1 MNKTNRHKSNL
12 SNLRVRAEEKLNRSD
27 SELQAKPAAEIEHEL
42 DVHRVELEM
51 QNEELI
57 HTQTKLLKSVEEYF
71 ELFDFAPIGYFIL
84 DIHGIITNINHK
96 GLEMLGVDKR
106 QIIGRALSNFIFT
119 QSNQDDFYR
128 HRQAANTTQK
138 KQHLESQL
146 KTSDGTIRYILIESY
161 PINDDKNNFKHLL
174 TTIND
179 ITNIK
184 ENELRL
190 ETLLE
195 KEKVLHEMKS
205 QFITIASHEFRT
217 PLSTILTSAELM
229 EKYEALK
236 DEEKKERHFQKIKTS
251 VNRIKEILID
261 FLYMNDEE
269 KEEMKSNAEI
279 FNVFTFTLDLIEE
292 TKSFNGIHNIKY
304 QQLGRY
310 DNVYLDKTLF
320 KTCMFNLIINAYKYS
335 PEGETILIT
344 TDRTSPNLIKISIQD
359 NGIGILEA
367 DQPHIFEKFF
377 RGGNTTNTQGTG
389 LGLSITKKLVT
400 LMNGSISFDS
410 TKNKGTTF
418 YMNFPQILN

>member
-1 MNKTNRHKSNL
+1 MNKSNRQKNDL
-12 SNLRVRAEEKLNRSD
+12 SNLRERAEEKLNRPEAD
-27 SELQAKPAAEIEHEL
+27 TQGKPPGEIEHEL

-57 HTQTKLLKSVEEYF
+57 NTQTKLLRSVDEYF

-84 DIHGIITNINHK
+84 DINGIITNINHK
-96 GLEMLGVDKR
+96 GLELLRVEKK
-106 QIIGRALSNFIFT
+106 QIIGKALSNYIYPH
-119 QSNQDDFYR
+119 SGQDDFYR
-128 HRQAANTTQK
+128 HRQEANETHK

-146 KTSDGTIRYILIESY
+146 KTSDGIIRYILIESY
-161 PINDDKNNFKHLL
+161 PINDNENNFKHLL

-184 ENELRL
+184 ENERRL

-195 KEKVLHEMKS
+195 KEKILHEMKS

-269 KEEMKSNAEI
+269 KGEMKNNAEL
-279 FNVFTFTLDLIEE
+279 FNLFTFTLNMHVQPD
-292 TKSFNGIHNIKY
+292 Y
-304 QQLGRY
+304 QCL
-310 DNVYLDKTLF
+310 
-320 KTCMFNLIINAYKYS
+320 
-335 PEGETILIT
+335 
-344 TDRTSPNLIKISIQD
+344 
-359 NGIGILEA
+359 
-367 DQPHIFEKFF
+367 
-377 RGGNTTNTQGTG
+377 
-389 LGLSITKKLVT
+389 
-400 LMNGSISFDS
+400 
-410 TKNKGTTF
+410 
-418 YMNFPQILN
+418 